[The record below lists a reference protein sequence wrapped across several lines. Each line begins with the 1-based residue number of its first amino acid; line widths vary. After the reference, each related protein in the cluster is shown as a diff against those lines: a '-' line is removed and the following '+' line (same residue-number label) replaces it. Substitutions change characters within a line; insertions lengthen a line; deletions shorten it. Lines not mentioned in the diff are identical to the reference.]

1 MTFWN
6 FIAMSAG
13 IAGVLGFLPQ
23 AGTGGN
29 FYGFLAMSVVLFVT
43 AGIGNGSTS
52 HMIPAIFLETHQRK
66 AYGKGRAAE
75 EQAVRDANTE
85 TAAVLNLSSAVGTYG
100 GFSIPV
106 CYGVSISMTGAPE
119 TALYG
124 FIVFYLTCMGLTWR
138 YYWGH
143 NAPMLS

>member
-1 MTFWN
+1 MH
-6 FIAMSAG
+6 ARRARELL
-13 IAGVLGFLPQ
+13 AQQ
-23 AGTGGN
+23 ADRDEERDHAVERVHAA
-29 FYGFLAMSVVLFVT
+29 L
-43 AGIGNGSTS
+43 GIGRRVRGDAV
-52 HMIPAIFLETHQRK
+52 IDELELAQ
-66 AYGKGRAAE
+66 AE

-85 TAAVLNLSSAVGTYG
+85 TAAVLNLSSAVGAYG